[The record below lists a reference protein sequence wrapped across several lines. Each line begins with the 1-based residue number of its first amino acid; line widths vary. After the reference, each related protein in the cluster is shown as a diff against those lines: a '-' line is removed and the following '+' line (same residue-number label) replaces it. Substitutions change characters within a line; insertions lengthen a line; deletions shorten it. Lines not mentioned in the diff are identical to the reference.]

1 MPELPFSRN
10 AVLSFTLATSL
21 LIQSAN
27 AEEEDVGARDVEVD
41 YKAKVVEVLTDA
53 VAKTVDG
60 NPDRASLVNVVR
72 RVRSL
77 GYGVAPDTN
86 SSASGRQLGNR
97 GGRGGGGHHGGGSHH
112 PMTPEQTRTRFDSL
126 DRDGDG
132 VWKGSEINRY
142 MSTHPASADGMVT
155 YEEYEGAWA
164 QIRGGG
170 GAMGGRGNRGGG
182 NAGGGNRGGGSRG
195 GRPSDQQAT
204 ESKLDSAVMASAR
217 GNRMAEN
224 AKSDAKLLVQLDHN
238 RDRKL
243 TSSEVAAAV
252 EAISQDEDSSI

>member
-1 MPELPFSRN
+1 
-10 AVLSFTLATSL
+10 
-21 LIQSAN
+21 
-27 AEEEDVGARDVEVD
+27 
-41 YKAKVVEVLTDA
+41 
-53 VAKTVDG
+53 
-60 NPDRASLVNVVR
+60 
-72 RVRSL
+72 
-77 GYGVAPDTN
+77 
-86 SSASGRQLGNR
+86 
-97 GGRGGGGHHGGGSHH
+97 
-112 PMTPEQTRTRFDSL
+112 
-126 DRDGDG
+126 
-132 VWKGSEINRY
+132 
-142 MSTHPASADGMVT
+142 ASADGTVT

-204 ESKLDSAVMASAR
+204 ESKQDSAVMVSAR

-224 AKSDAKLLVQLDHN
+224 AKSDAKMLVQLDHN

-252 EAISQDEDSSI
+252 EAISQDEDSSITIDDSRSLRRAMSLSVILHLTQKAKAPESIDREWLQQNWSNAKSFESLWEMLSGDDAKVSSASVYRRLMRSDLEALVAEAGASS